1 MPMVTA
7 PPHSFH
13 SYGLPV
19 PVVAGSAHSSTQN
32 DTFRS
37 ALVCYIPRRCLFSV
51 VPTGFAQISFAGA
64 LCLCII
70 AAGYAS
76 PDALKTSRLLGTAV
90 ACGIIGCFFTVI
102 ALSLD
107 RQHGGQWFLSLTLLS
122 AAVGT
127 VTMVAATQP
136 WEFAV
141 VTGLCSFGTAGILWR
156 LRAYVR

>member
-1 MPMVTA
+1 MSMVAA

-19 PVVAGSAHSSTQN
+19 PVVAGSTHSSTQN

-37 ALVCYIPRRCLFSV
+37 ALVSHMTWRYHALTSFS
-51 VPTGFAQISFAGA
+51 QISFAGA

-76 PDALKTSRLLGTAV
+76 PEELKTSRLLDAAV
-90 ACGIIGCFFTVI
+90 ACGIIGCFFTVT

-122 AAVGT
+122 AAIGT
-127 VTMVAATQP
+127 VTIVAATQP
-136 WEFAV
+136 WEVAV
-141 VTGLCSFGTAGILWR
+141 VTGLCGVATAGVLWR